1 MNATAM
7 VGRLEETS
15 PKTKA
20 GRVSGLLARTL
31 GSLGSIICPTR

>member
-7 VGRLEETS
+7 VARLEETS
-15 PKTKA
+15 PKTEA
-20 GRVSGLLARTL
+20 RLVGGLLARPL